1 MGSTGVRMTIEWL
14 LPIGQT
20 RPITMALHSLAADV
34 RPTRGCVSCSVATD
48 IASRGTVRYVEE
60 WQTEEDLRSR
70 LHDNSFTHLISLMED
85 APQPPRIEFSLSRGT
100 RGFEFVEEVRGSHLH
115 E

>member
-20 RPITMALHSLAADV
+20 RPITMALHSLAAEA
-34 RPTRGCVSCSVATD
+34 RPTHGCISCSVSTD

-70 LHDNSFTHLISLMED
+70 LNDSTFVQLISLMED
-85 APQPPRIEFSLSRGT
+85 APHPPRIEFSLSRGT
-100 RGFEFVEEVRGSHLH
+100 KGFEFVEEVRGSHLH